1 MVMLRL
7 LLGVEAAAFLLAA
20 LVHSGVLIPGFEH
33 RAARIAETVL
43 AVVLLTGLAVSA
55 LRPVATRSVGL
66 AAQGFAL
73 LGTLVGILTI
83 VAGVGPQSVPDLVYH
98 GAMVL
103 LLAWGLFLAVRE
115 RPA

>member
-1 MVMLRL
+1 MLRL
-7 LLGVEAAAFLLAA
+7 LLGVEAMAFLLAA
-20 LVHSGVLIPGFEH
+20 LIHSGALIPRFEH

-43 AVVLLTGLAVSA
+43 AVVLLAGLALIA

-83 VAGVGPQSVPDLVYH
+83 VAGVGPQSLPDLVYH
-98 GAMVL
+98 GVMVL
-103 LLAWGLFLAVRE
+103 LLGWGLLVAVRG
-115 RPA
+115 RAV